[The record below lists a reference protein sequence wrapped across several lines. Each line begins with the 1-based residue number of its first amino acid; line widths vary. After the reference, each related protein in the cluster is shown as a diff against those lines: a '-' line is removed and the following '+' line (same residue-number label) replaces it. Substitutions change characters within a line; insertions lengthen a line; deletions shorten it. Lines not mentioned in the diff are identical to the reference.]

1 MNVYFDNAATTK
13 IRDEVIDNMSNVLK
27 DCFGNPSSTHSY
39 GRSAKSYIEKS
50 RKSIAKI
57 LNCNPGEIIFN
68 SGGTESDN
76 SILKCAVK
84 DLDVKHI
91 ISSKIEHHAI
101 THTLD
106 ELKIQGVNVNYVK
119 LSENGNVDID
129 NLEYLLSSNDEPKLV
144 TLMYINNEIG
154 NILDVKYVSDLCQ
167 KYNSFFHTDAVQA
180 VGHYKIDLKSINID
194 FLSSAAHKF
203 HGPKGVGFTYIN
215 KSTKIKSFICGG
227 PQERGL
233 RAGTESVHNIVGMTK
248 ALEIAVENMEKEAKY
263 VLSIKEY
270 MIKSLRKLFPDIQFN
285 GESGDIKNSTYTI
298 LNVCLPISNDK
309 AAMLDFNLDLKGIAC
324 SRGSACQSGSSEGS
338 HVLDEI
344 QSEDQKKFPS
354 VRFSFSHNN
363 KIEEVDYLLSLIHI
377 SEPTRP

>member
-13 IRDEVIDNMSNVLK
+13 VRDEVIDNMSNVLK

-39 GRSAKSYIEKS
+39 GRSAKSYIETA

-57 LNCNPGEIIFN
+57 LNCDPGEIIFN

-84 DLDVKHI
+84 DLGVKHI

-106 ELKIQGVNVNYVK
+106 ELKLQGVNVNYVK

-129 NLEYLLSSNDEPKLV
+129 DLEYLLSFNDEPKLV

-154 NILDVKYVSDLCQ
+154 NILNVKRVSNLCQ

-203 HGPKGVGFTYIN
+203 HGPKGVGFTFIN

-248 ALEIAVENMEKEAKY
+248 ALEIADKNMEQEAKH

-270 MIKSLRKLFPDIQFN
+270 MIDNLRKLFPDIHFN

-338 HVLDEI
+338 HVLNEI
-344 QSEDQKKFPS
+344 QSEEQKKFPS

-363 KIEEVDYLLSLIHI
+363 KIEEVDYLIDTLKELIY
-377 SEPTRP
+377 SQ

>member
-39 GRSAKSYIEKS
+39 GRSAKSYIETS

-57 LNCNPGEIIFN
+57 LNCDPGEIIFN

-101 THTLD
+101 THTLE

-338 HVLDEI
+338 HVLNEI
-344 QSEDQKKFPS
+344 QSEYQKKFPS

-363 KIEEVDYLLSLIHI
+363 KIEEVDYLIDTLKELIY
-377 SEPTRP
+377 PQ

>member
-13 IRDEVIDNMSNVLK
+13 VRGEVIDDISNVLK

-39 GRSAKSYIEKS
+39 GRSAKSYIETS

-57 LNCNPGEIIFN
+57 LNCQPSEIIFN

-84 DLDVKHI
+84 DLGIKHI
-91 ISSKIEHHAI
+91 ISSKIEHHAV

-106 ELKIQGVNVNYVK
+106 ELESQGINVYYVK

-129 NLEYLLSSNDEPKLV
+129 NLEHLLSLNDEPKLV

-154 NILDVKYVSDLCQ
+154 NILDVESVSDLCR
-167 KYNSFFHTDAVQA
+167 KYNSLFHTDAVQA
-180 VGHYKIDLKSINID
+180 VGHYKIDLKSIKID
-194 FLSSAAHKF
+194 FLSSAGHKF

-263 VLSIKEY
+263 VLSIKEH
-270 MIKSLRKLFPDIQFN
+270 MINSLRKLFPDIQFN
-285 GESGDIKNSTYTI
+285 GESGNIKKSTYTI
-298 LNVCLPISNDK
+298 LNVCFPLSNNK
-309 AAMLDFNLDLKGIAC
+309 AAMLDFNLDLRGIAC

-338 HVLDEI
+338 HVLSEI

-363 KIEEVDYLLSLIHI
+363 KMDEVDYLIDTLKELIN
-377 SEPTRP
+377 S

>member
-39 GRSAKSYIEKS
+39 GRSAKSYIETS

-57 LNCNPGEIIFN
+57 LNCDPGEIIFN

-338 HVLDEI
+338 HVLNEI

-363 KIEEVDYLLSLIHI
+363 KIEEVDYLIDTLKELIY
-377 SEPTRP
+377 PQ

>member
-39 GRSAKSYIEKS
+39 GRSAKSYIETS

-57 LNCNPGEIIFN
+57 LNCDPGEIIFN

-194 FLSSAAHKF
+194 FLSSSAHKF

-324 SRGSACQSGSSEGS
+324 SRGSACQSGSSVGS
-338 HVLDEI
+338 HVLNEI

-363 KIEEVDYLLSLIHI
+363 KIEEVDYLIDTLKELIY
-377 SEPTRP
+377 SQ

>member
-13 IRDEVIDNMSNVLK
+13 VRDEVIDDISNVLK
-27 DCFGNPSSTHSY
+27 DCFGNPSSTHSF
-39 GRSAKSYIEKS
+39 GRSAKSYIETS

-57 LNCNPGEIIFN
+57 INCEPAEIIFN

-76 SILKCAVK
+76 SILKCVVK
-84 DLDVKHI
+84 DLGIKHI
-91 ISSKIEHHAI
+91 ISSKIEHHAV

-106 ELKIQGVNVNYVK
+106 NLQLQGVNVHYVK
-119 LSENGNVDID
+119 LSENGNID
-129 NLEYLLSSNDEPKLV
+129 FDYLEHLLSLNNEPKLV

-154 NILDVKYVSDLCQ
+154 NILDVKSVSDLCQ
-167 KYNSFFHTDAVQA
+167 KHNSLFHTDAVQA
-180 VGHYKIDLKSINID
+180 VGHYKIDLKSIKID
-194 FLSSAAHKF
+194 FLSSAGHKF

-338 HVLDEI
+338 HVLNEI

-363 KIEEVDYLLSLIHI
+363 KIEEVDYLIDTLKELIY
-377 SEPTRP
+377 SQ

>member
-13 IRDEVIDNMSNVLK
+13 VRDEVIDNMSNVLK

-39 GRSAKSYIEKS
+39 GRSAKSYIEIS

-57 LNCNPGEIIFN
+57 LNCDPREIIFN

-84 DLDVKHI
+84 DLGVKHI

-106 ELKIQGVNVNYVK
+106 ELKLEGIKVHYVK

-129 NLEYLLSSNDEPKLV
+129 NLEYLLSFNDEPKLV

-154 NILDVKYVSDLCQ
+154 NILDIKSVSDLCQ

-180 VGHYKIDLKSINID
+180 VGHYKIDLKSIKID
-194 FLSSAAHKF
+194 FLTSAAHKF
-203 HGPKGVGFTYIN
+203 HGPKGVGFTFIN

-248 ALEIAVENMEKEAKY
+248 ALEIANKNMEKEARY
-263 VLSIKEY
+263 VLTIKEY
-270 MIKSLRKLFPDIQFN
+270 MIDSLRKLFPDIHFN

-309 AAMLDFNLDLKGIAC
+309 AAMLDFNLDLKGVAC

-338 HVLDEI
+338 HVLNEI

-354 VRFSFSHNN
+354 VRFSFSYNN
-363 KIEEVDYLLSLIHI
+363 KIEEVDYLIDTLKELIN
-377 SEPTRP
+377 SQ

>member
-1 MNVYFDNAATTK
+1 MKVYFDNAATTK
-13 IRDEVIDNMSNVLK
+13 VRGEVIDDISNVLK

-39 GRSAKSYIEKS
+39 GRSAKSYIETS

-57 LNCNPGEIIFN
+57 LNCQPSEIIFN

-84 DLDVKHI
+84 DLGIKHI
-91 ISSKIEHHAI
+91 ISSKIEHHAV

-106 ELKIQGVNVNYVK
+106 ELESQGINVYYVK

-129 NLEYLLSSNDEPKLV
+129 NLEHLLSLNDEPKLV

-154 NILDVKYVSDLCQ
+154 NILDLESVSDLCR
-167 KYNSFFHTDAVQA
+167 KYNSLFHTDAVQA
-180 VGHYKIDLKSINID
+180 VGHYKIDLESIKID
-194 FLSSAAHKF
+194 FLSSAGHKF

-263 VLSIKEY
+263 VLSIKEH
-270 MIKSLRKLFPDIQFN
+270 MINSLRKLFPDIHFN
-285 GESGDIKNSTYTI
+285 GESGNIKNSTYTI
-298 LNVCLPISNDK
+298 LNVCFPLSNDK
-309 AAMLDFNLDLKGIAC
+309 AAMLDFNLDLRGIAC
-324 SRGSACQSGSSEGS
+324 SKGSACQSGSSEGS
-338 HVLDEI
+338 HVLNEI
-344 QSEDQKKFPS
+344 QSEDQKKLPS

-363 KIEEVDYLLSLIHI
+363 KMDEVDYLIDTLKELIN
-377 SEPTRP
+377 S

>member
-13 IRDEVIDNMSNVLK
+13 VRDEVIDNMSNVLK

-39 GRSAKSYIEKS
+39 GRSAKSYIEIS

-57 LNCNPGEIIFN
+57 LNCDPREIIFN

-84 DLDVKHI
+84 DLGVKHI

-106 ELKIQGVNVNYVK
+106 ELKLEGIKVHYVK

-129 NLEYLLSSNDEPKLV
+129 NLEYLLSLNDEPKLV

-154 NILDVKYVSDLCQ
+154 NILDIKSVSDLCQ

-180 VGHYKIDLKSINID
+180 VGHYKIDLKSIKID
-194 FLSSAAHKF
+194 FLTSAAHKF
-203 HGPKGVGFTYIN
+203 HGPKGVGFTFIN

-248 ALEIAVENMEKEAKY
+248 ALEIANKNMEKEARY
-263 VLSIKEY
+263 VLTIKEY
-270 MIKSLRKLFPDIQFN
+270 MIDSLRKLFPDIHFN
-285 GESGDIKNSTYTI
+285 GESGNIKNSTYTI
-298 LNVCLPISNDK
+298 LNVCLPITNDK

-324 SRGSACQSGSSEGS
+324 SRGSACQSGSLFGS
-338 HVLDEI
+338 HVLNEI
-344 QSEDQKKFPS
+344 QSKDQKKFPS
-354 VRFSFSHNN
+354 VRFSFSFDN
-363 KIEEVDYLLSLIHI
+363 KMDEVDYLIDTLKELIN
-377 SEPTRP
+377 S

>member
-13 IRDEVIDNMSNVLK
+13 VRDEVIDDISNVLK

-39 GRSAKSYIEKS
+39 GRSAKSYIEIS
-50 RKSIAKI
+50 RKSIAKV
-57 LNCNPGEIIFN
+57 LNCEPSEIIFN

-76 SILKCAVK
+76 SILKCAVS
-84 DLDVKHI
+84 DLGIKHI
-91 ISSKIEHHAI
+91 ISSKIEHHAV

-106 ELKIQGVNVNYVK
+106 ELEQHGVNVHYVK

-129 NLEYLLSSNDEPKLV
+129 NLEDLLSLNDEPKLV

-154 NILDVKYVSDLCQ
+154 NILDLKSVTDLCQ
-167 KYNSFFHTDAVQA
+167 KYNSLFHTDAVQA
-180 VGHYKIDLKSINID
+180 VGHYKIDLKSIKID
-194 FLSSAAHKF
+194 FLTSAAHKF

-215 KSTKIKSFICGG
+215 KSIKIKSFICGG

-233 RAGTESVHNIVGMTK
+233 RAGTESIHNIVGMTK
-248 ALEIAVENMEKEAKY
+248 ALEIADNNMEQEAKY
-263 VLSIKEY
+263 ILSIKKY
-270 MIKSLRKLFPDIQFN
+270 MIDSLRKLFPDIYFN
-285 GESGDIKNSTYTI
+285 GESGNIQSSTYTI
-298 LNVCLPISNDK
+298 LNVCFPISNDK

-338 HVLDEI
+338 HVLNEI

-363 KIEEVDYLLSLIHI
+363 KIDEVDYLIDTLKELTNSQ
-377 SEPTRP
+377 

>member
-39 GRSAKSYIEKS
+39 GRSAKSYIETS

-57 LNCNPGEIIFN
+57 LNCDPGEIIFN

-84 DLDVKHI
+84 DLGVKHI

-101 THTLD
+101 THTLE

-344 QSEDQKKFPS
+344 QSEDQK
-354 VRFSFSHNN
+354 SFHQSDFHFLIII
-363 KIEEVDYLLSLIHI
+363 KLKKLIISLIH
-377 SEPTRP
+377 SKN

>member
-39 GRSAKSYIEKS
+39 GRSAKSYIETS

-57 LNCNPGEIIFN
+57 LNCDPGEIIFN

-84 DLDVKHI
+84 DLGVKHI

-101 THTLD
+101 THTLE

-248 ALEIAVENMEKEAKY
+248 ALEIADKNMHEEAKY

-270 MIKSLRKLFPDIQFN
+270 MINSLRKLFPNIQFN
-285 GESGDIKNSTYTI
+285 GESGNTQNSTSVSYTH
-298 LNVCLPISNDK
+298 LTLPTK
-309 AAMLDFNLDLKGIAC
+309 A
-324 SRGSACQSGSSEGS
+324 
-338 HVLDEI
+338 
-344 QSEDQKKFPS
+344 
-354 VRFSFSHNN
+354 
-363 KIEEVDYLLSLIHI
+363 
-377 SEPTRP
+377 

>member
-194 FLSSAAHKF
+194 FLSSSAHKF
-203 HGPKGVGFTYIN
+203 HGPKGVGFTFIS

-338 HVLDEI
+338 HVLNEI

-363 KIEEVDYLLSLIHI
+363 KIEEVDYLIDTLKELIY
-377 SEPTRP
+377 SQ